1 MARGR
6 AATRGRIHSHAER
19 EGREAMT
26 ISFRRLYALLRKEW
40 IQLRRDP
47 ITLRFIIALPVMQL
61 FLFGYAINTNP
72 KNLPTGL
79 LSVDHSKYERTIVA
93 ALRNSGYYA
102 VRTLAS
108 EAEAE
113 RALAQGEL
121 LFVIAFPPNFDRAV
135 DRGERPS
142 VLIDAD
148 ATDPSAISNATAA
161 LANLATVL
169 DRDLPPA
176 VRAPPTGPTFQ
187 FVVHARY
194 NADQLTVLNIV
205 PGLMCIVLMMSTLFM
220 TTLSITKERE
230 RGTMENLLAMPVR
243 PLEVMLAKIMPFVAI
258 GYIQVLIILASSA
271 LFFQLPM
278 RGSLPLLLVALGFFI
293 AGNLALGITFST
305 VSANQMQAM
314 QFAQLTLMPSF
325 LLSGFMFPFRG
336 MPLWAQYVGEVFPTT
351 HAMRIVRGMLLKGN
365 GLDDILP
372 ELWPLALF
380 ALVVIGIAVW
390 FYRETL

>member
-1 MARGR
+1 
-6 AATRGRIHSHAER
+6 
-19 EGREAMT
+19 MT
-26 ISFRRLYALLRKEW
+26 ISFTRLYALMRKEW
-40 IQLRRDP
+40 IQLTRDP
-47 ITLRFIIALPVMQL
+47 ITLRFIVALPLMQL

-79 LSVDHSKYERTIVA
+79 LSVDHSKYERTIVT
-93 ALRNSGYYA
+93 ALRNSGYYDI
-102 VRTLAS
+102 RTLAS

-161 LANLATVL
+161 LANIATVL

-176 VRAPPTGPTFQ
+176 VRATPSGPAFQ

-205 PGLMCIVLMMSTLFM
+205 PGLVCIVLMMSTLFM

-243 PLEVMLAKIMPFVAI
+243 PIEVMLAKMVPYVFI
-258 GYIQVLIILASSA
+258 GYIQILLLLVASA
-271 LFFQLPM
+271 TFFQLPL
-278 RGSLPLLLVALGFFI
+278 RGSLVTLMLALGLFI
-293 AGNLALGITFST
+293 ASNLALGITFST
-305 VSANQMQAM
+305 VSSSQMQAT
-314 QFAQLTLMPSF
+314 QFAQFALLPSF
-325 LLSGFMFPFRG
+325 MLSGFMFPFRG
-336 MPLWAQYVGEVFPTT
+336 MPGWAQVLGEGLPAT
-351 HAMRIVRGMLLKGN
+351 HFMRIVRGLMLKGA
-365 GLDDILP
+365 DMSDISS
-372 ELWPLALF
+372 ELLAIGAIL
-380 ALVVIGIAVW
+380 LVVSALAISRYKV
-390 FYRETL
+390 TLD